1 MHAAKELAEA
11 LVDIRPSAI
20 FDTLVRLHI
29 SRIDQFSEKDRTGGR
44 SLDTLIVIM
53 NDGEHL
59 WPVCDSVCD
68 FCNF

>member
-1 MHAAKELAEA
+1 
-11 LVDIRPSAI
+11 VDIRPSAI

>member
-1 MHAAKELAEA
+1 MKTKFIEDEISLPGDPELRQSPD
-11 LVDIRPSAI
+11 V
-20 FDTLVRLHI
+20 LHI

-68 FCNF
+68 FCNL